1 LENKYIRVMKIG
13 ITINLGQHSIWSSGI
28 NQNAIYLSMLL
39 NSINGFESIMIGQI
53 PDNDNGSIKEVE
65 AIQRA
70 HGLKLIDLEKSYNIK
85 FDVIIGLGLAVNGY
99 MHSRYLSKNRNMKY
113 VSYKCGNDFITDME
127 TILFEAHGDRINIKN
142 HDLPKPDQIW
152 SIPQMENTNLD
163 YYSFLLNQPKATV
176 VPFVWEPI
184 AIESFCTEINL
195 SEYNKEPIQKIAV
208 MEPNISVFKNCIF
221 PIMVA
226 DKLYESLNLEK
237 LILIGADRIK
247 NNARFLNLIRR
258 SRLAIDGKITADKRY
273 PTGNVLKSMSNLV
286 LSWQWENALNYL
298 YLDIAWMG
306 YPVIHN
312 AHLCKDVGYYYEGFN
327 VNEASNI
334 LQNAILNHANNADYL
349 KHNRTIISRYTSK
362 NKELVNQYAV
372 LIKNLVEDKFIKYSY
387 DSKNNSIYEN

>member
-1 LENKYIRVMKIG
+1 MKIG

-39 NSINGFESIMIGQI
+39 NSIDGFESIMIGQI
-53 PDNDNGSIKEVE
+53 PNNGGGSIEEVRS
-65 AIQRA
+65 IQEKQ
-70 HGLKLIDLEKSYNIK
+70 GLTLIDLEKSYNVK
-85 FDVIIGLGLAVNGY
+85 FDVIIGLGLAVNQY
-99 MHSRYLSKNRNMKY
+99 MYSRYLNNNKNIKY

-127 TILFEAHGDRINIKN
+127 TILFEAHGDRINTQN
-142 HDLPKPDQIW
+142 HDLPEPDQIW

-163 YYSFLLNQPKATV
+163 YYSFLLNQQNATV

-184 AIESFCTEINL
+184 AIEAFCKNIDL
-195 SEYNKEPIQKIAV
+195 KEYNGEPIQKIAV

-221 PIMVA
+221 PIVVA
-226 DKLYESLNLEK
+226 DRLYKTIDLEK

-247 NNARFLNLIRR
+247 NNAKFLNVIRR
-258 SRLAIDGKITADKRY
+258 SKLAIDGKITADKRY

-306 YPVIHN
+306 YPIVHN
-312 AHLCKDVGYYYEGFN
+312 ANLCKDIGYYYKGFKADD
-327 VNEASNI
+327 ASYV
-334 LQNAILNHANNADYL
+334 LKDVILNHSNDTDYL
-349 KHNRTIISRYTSK
+349 QRNRNTISRYTSK
-362 NKELVNQYAV
+362 NKNLANQYSE
-372 LIKNLVEDKFIKYSY
+372 LINNLVEDKFIKYSY